1 MPATSQKQARY
12 FRWLEHAPDAAGA
25 RAKSGMSTS
34 QMHDFSTT
42 PDKGLPVAAPHK
54 ADGKMASNTTFQQ
67 SEPVHGGDAKRPEWM
82 ERAMPQKSGR
92 PHMADGQKPEPMS
105 AVKAPYRAQIRKT
118 SIDIAPAP
126 RQRQYFGQKPAM
138 MADGKKPEKW
148 MGEAFGSNK
157 NGLHRATHTPAGETI
172 PTSKVK
178 SMAAHGTGHQK
189 KMANA
194 AINANPGRY

>member
-67 SEPVHGGDAKRPEWM
+67 SEPVRGGAKRPDWM
-82 ERAMPQKSGR
+82 ERAMPQKSRR
-92 PHMADGQKPEPMS
+92 PPKMMADGGKPDPMPG
-105 AVKAPYRAQIRKT
+105 VKAPYRAQIRKT
-118 SIDIAPAP
+118 AIDIVPAL

-138 MADGKKPEKW
+138 MADGKKPDKW
-148 MGEAFGSNK
+148 ASEAFVPSHKGR
-157 NGLHRATHTPAGETI
+157 LHRALGVPEGENIPA
-172 PTSKVK
+172 
-178 SMAAHGTGHQK
+178 K
-189 KMANA
+189 KMASALHSKSSKIQHMAQA
-194 AINANPGRY
+194 ARNI